1 LGKEILVIKG
11 QRTPVLNKETAERE
25 WVVVDAKGQTL
36 GRLATQIA
44 DLLRGKNKPQFT
56 PHVDCGDFV
65 VLLNCASIVVTGSKL
80 TDKFYYKHSGY
91 PGGLKKTV
99 LKDVLAKNPDRVIM
113 HAVKGMLPKTRLAAR
128 QILKLKIYAGDTH
141 PHSAQKLTPLQVGK
155 EI

>member
-1 LGKEILVIKG
+1 VIKS
-11 QRTPVLNKETAERE
+11 QRTPVLNKETADRE
-25 WVVVDAKGQTL
+25 WIVLDAKGQTL

-44 DLLRGKNKPQFT
+44 DLLRGKNKSQFT

-65 VLLNCASIVVTGSKL
+65 VLLNCADIVVTGSKL

-91 PGGLKKTV
+91 PGGLKKTA
-99 LKDVLAKNPDRVIM
+99 LKDVLAKQPDRVIF

-128 QILKLKIYAGDTH
+128 QILKLKVYAGDTH
-141 PHSAQKLTPLQVGK
+141 PHTAQKLTQVQVGK